1 MAAAPGHPYLAKALE
16 TVVNQVRNRFIS
28 VDVDAKFCPNP
39 ATSVLE
45 TSDLVF
51 ASTLFVSGP
60 CLSGA
65 SINQVLRR
73 NLQTQFETGDV
84 WRLDAALYS
93 SRRQW
98 NVGEYPRPHS
108 HTTSEQKDMGAQRF
122 ARRDL
127 NRVADV
133 TDMPNSNDL
142 DHDAAKKKHYSEMHS
157 RSNIYGLENVYR
169 DQKQANVDILIKVI
183 G

>member
-84 WRLDAALYS
+84 
-93 SRRQW
+93 
-98 NVGEYPRPHS
+98 
-108 HTTSEQKDMGAQRF
+108 
-122 ARRDL
+122 
-127 NRVADV
+127 
-133 TDMPNSNDL
+133 
-142 DHDAAKKKHYSEMHS
+142 
-157 RSNIYGLENVYR
+157 
-169 DQKQANVDILIKVI
+169 
-183 G
+183 